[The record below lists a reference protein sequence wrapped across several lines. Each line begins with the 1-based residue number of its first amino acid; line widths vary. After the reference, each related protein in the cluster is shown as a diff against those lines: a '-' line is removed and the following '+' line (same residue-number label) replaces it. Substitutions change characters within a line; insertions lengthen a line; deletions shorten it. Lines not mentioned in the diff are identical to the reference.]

1 MFSSGSRNS
10 RKQNG
15 RSSRR
20 RQTDDLPK
28 VKWMAAARLL
38 TVKDFSEASLVSTM
52 KSAWNAA
59 KEVLFR
65 PIGKNLFIVQA
76 FCLGDWKR
84 IMEKGPV
91 DAFLVNTPIR

>member
-1 MFSSGSRNS
+1 
-10 RKQNG
+10 
-15 RSSRR
+15 
-20 RQTDDLPK
+20 
-28 VKWMAAARLL
+28 MAVARLL

-76 FCLGDWKR
+76 FCLGDRKR
-84 IMEKGPV
+84 IMEEGPV